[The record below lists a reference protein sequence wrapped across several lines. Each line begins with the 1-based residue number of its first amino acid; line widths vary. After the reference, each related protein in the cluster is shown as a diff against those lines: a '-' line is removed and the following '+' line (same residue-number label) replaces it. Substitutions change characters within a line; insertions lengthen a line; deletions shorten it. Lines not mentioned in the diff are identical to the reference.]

1 MKLNILIQTQRSNSL
16 KKIKNIATRLTVLFS
31 FSLLAACSGSGGE
44 ETETFQQSAGSTTTT
59 GFIYSGPA
67 AQSPDIARFQSA
79 LWANVIS
86 SDRCGACH
94 GDGGQS
100 PTFANSADVNAAY
113 SAVQNTVNLTE
124 PSASLLVTKVGGGH
138 NCWLQSDSA
147 CADTMTSYIQNWAG
161 NSVDAAAFTVELS
174 APVNRDAGSSKNF
187 PADASTFSTTVHPI
201 LTTYCAECH
210 SDTAEFPQ
218 SPYFASSD
226 LDTAYAASKNKI
238 DLNTPSNSR
247 FVVRLTNEFH
257 NCWTNCTSDG
267 QTMLTAITQMA
278 DSIVPTAVDPS
289 LIISKALRL
298 TDGIVANTGGRHT
311 ANEIALWEFKTGEGR
326 VAYDTSGVEP
336 AINLSFSGDVTWVG
350 GWGIRV
356 VDGKAQASTSNSQKL
371 HDLITATGEYSLEAW
386 VAPANVTQEGPARI
400 MSYSGG
406 TDARNFTLGQTLYNY
421 DFLHRSSTT
430 DADGMP
436 ALSTPD
442 ADEVLQATLQHVV
455 VTFDGTNGR
464 QIYVNGALINAPD
477 SESPGTLSEWDD
489 TFAFVIGN
497 EVSSN
502 RLWQGTVRL
511 AAVHDRALTPAQIQQ
526 NYDVGVGQKFFLLF
540 NISDII
546 NITDGYVVF
555 EVSQFDSHSYLFS
568 APFFASLDDNAAPDN
583 IPLEGMRIGINGRE
597 ASVGQAYSHLD
608 TTLNSTDYQNGQ
620 QTLSR
625 IGTLIA
631 LEQGPE
637 ADEFFL
643 TFEQLGNQ
651 SNVFVE
657 ATPTAPPVD
666 SSTTEVSLLGLRHFA
681 EINAT
686 MSAMTGISSTNSAVQ
701 TTFAQIEQALPS
713 VETMDT
719 FVSAQQ
725 MAITQLAI
733 EYCNAL
739 VEDTSL
745 RATVFPG
752 FDFNEAATTAFDATG
767 RSQIINPLL
776 ARMVGSN
783 ISTQPTDA
791 DVETELNALITRL
804 TTCSG
809 TCDAQRTRTVVKA
822 SCAAV
827 LGSAVMLLQ

>member
-1 MKLNILIQTQRSNSL
+1 MAKQTALLMSMILSIG
-16 KKIKNIATRLTVLFS
+16 
-31 FSLLAACSGSGGE
+31 LLGACSGSGGE
-44 ETETFQQSAGSTTTT
+44 DIQTNQQSAGSSPTT
-59 GFIYSGPA
+59 GFIYSGPP
-67 AQSPDIARFQSA
+67 AQSPDVARFQSA
-79 LWANVIS
+79 LWTNVIG

-100 PTFANSADVNAAY
+100 PRFANAADVNAAY
-113 SAVQNTVNLTE
+113 SAVQGYVTLTD
-124 PSASLLVTKVGGGH
+124 PSESALVTKVGGGH

-161 NSVDAAAFTVELS
+161 NSVDAAAFTVELR
-174 APVNRDAGSSKNF
+174 APVERDAGSSKNF
-187 PADASTFSTTVHPI
+187 PSDAGSFSSTVYPL
-201 LTTYCAECH
+201 LTAHCAECH

-226 LDTAYAASKNKI
+226 LDTAYQASKNKI
-238 DLNTPSNSR
+238 DLNTPASSR
-247 FVVRLTNEFH
+247 FVVRLSGEFH
-257 NCWTNCTSDG
+257 NCWSTCSNDAA
-267 QTMLTAITQMA
+267 TMLAAVQQLS

-289 LIISKALRL
+289 LIISKSLRL
-298 TDGIVANTGGRHT
+298 TDGLVANTGGRHT

-336 AINLSFSGDVTWVG
+336 AINLTFSGDVSWVG
-350 GWGIRV
+350 GWGISV
-356 VDGKAQASTSNSQKL
+356 QNGKAQASTSSSKKL

-497 EVSSN
+497 EVSNN

-511 AAVHDRALTPAQIQQ
+511 AAIHDRALTPAQIQQ
-526 NYDVGVGQKFFLLF
+526 NYDVGVGQKFYLLF
-540 NISDII
+540 NVSSII
-546 NITDGYVVF
+546 NMADSYVVF
-555 EVSQFDSHSYLFS
+555 EVSQFDSHSYLFN
-568 APFFASLDDNAAPDN
+568 APFFASLDENANPDN
-583 IPLEGMRIGINGRE
+583 IPLRGMRIGINGRE
-597 ASVGQAYSHLD
+597 ARVGQAYSRLN

-620 QTLSR
+620 QVLSR
-625 IGTLIA
+625 IGTLIG

-643 TFEQLGNQ
+643 TFEQLGTQ
-651 SNVFVE
+651 SNAYVE
-657 ATPTAPPVD
+657 ATPTPLPAD
-666 SSTTEVSLLGLRHFA
+666 TSTTEAPVYGLRHFA

-686 MSAMTGISSTNSAVQ
+686 MSAMTGVSQTNSAIQ
-701 TTFAQIEQALPS
+701 TTYSQIEQALPS
-713 VETMDT
+713 VETLDT

-739 VEDTSL
+739 VEDTAL
-745 RATVFPG
+745 RANVFPG
-752 FDFNEAATTAFDATG
+752 FNFDAAPNIAFDTQG
-767 RSQIINPLL
+767 RNQIINPLL
-776 ARMVGSN
+776 VRMVDTDL
-783 ISTQPTDA
+783 STQPTDTSIR
-791 DVETELNALITRL
+791 DELNALITLL
-804 TTCSG
+804 TPATG
-809 TCDAQRTRTVVKA
+809 TNNAQRTRTVVKA